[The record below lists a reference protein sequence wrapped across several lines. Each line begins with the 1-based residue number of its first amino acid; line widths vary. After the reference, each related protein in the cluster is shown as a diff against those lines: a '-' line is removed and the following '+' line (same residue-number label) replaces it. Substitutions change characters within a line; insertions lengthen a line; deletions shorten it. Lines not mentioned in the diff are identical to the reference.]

1 MKYHEESINLINEAY
16 RLLDEAK
23 NHPESFKPYKWRPL
37 DYPYCLVLSKDDWKL
52 TLCTR
57 TVARCITNDVTYE
70 KVKALDDNQQVHELL
85 GVYIDCLRK
94 IEEDSKKNDDYC
106 KAAVEFARQLD
117 DLIDMYN
124 SQEPSDD
131 HCTMAIW
138 NGTTAYLLDGC
149 HTLTI
154 WHDGKISLCR
164 VEENGGFRHRKEI
177 GDAFII
183 NKRVNI
189 APLLKK
195 YLDSLRE
202 HAKEL

>member
-23 NHPESFKPYKWRPL
+23 DHPESFKPYKWRPL

-94 IEEDSKKNDDYC
+94 MEEDSKRDNFDYR
-106 KAAVEFARQLD
+106 KASIEFTETVD
-117 DLIDMYN
+117 DLIDIYRN
-124 SQEPSDD
+124 KKFPDKQYGVTTWLSDG
-131 HCTMAIW
+131 H
-138 NGTTAYLLDGC
+138 
-149 HTLTI
+149 HTLTV
-154 WHDGKISLCR
+154 WDDGRLSLWWFGEHKGEPDEGELGL
-164 VEENGGFRHRKEI
+164 V
-177 GDAFII
+177 FID
-183 NKRVNI
+183 KRI
-189 APLLKK
+189 HTAPLLKK
-195 YLDSLRE
+195 YLNSLAK
-202 HAKEL
+202 HAHEL

>member
-23 NHPESFKPYKWRPL
+23 DHPESFKPYKWRPL

-94 IEEDSKKNDDYC
+94 MEEDSKRDNFDYR
-106 KAAVEFARQLD
+106 KASIEFTETVD
-117 DLIDMYN
+117 DLIDIYRN
-124 SQEPSDD
+124 KRFPDKQYGVTTWLSDG
-131 HCTMAIW
+131 H
-138 NGTTAYLLDGC
+138 
-149 HTLTI
+149 HTLTV
-154 WHDGKISLCR
+154 WDDGRLSLWWFGEHKGEPDEGELGL
-164 VEENGGFRHRKEI
+164 V
-177 GDAFII
+177 FIDKHI
-183 NKRVNI
+183 HT

-195 YLDSLRE
+195 YLNSLAK
-202 HAKEL
+202 HAHEL